1 MAEILSLSAMPD
13 KKRMLFFAAFV
24 FSLTA
29 FHPVSAQQ
37 TVEVVIQNY
46 RFEPPEVRIRI
57 GDTVRWTNQEKR
69 TSHSVLFSPEQGGES
84 ERFFPGESWQ
94 RRFDAP
100 GRFPYSCGPHPE
112 MKGVVEVM
120 AP

>member
-1 MAEILSLSAMPD
+1 
-13 KKRMLFFAAFV
+13 MLFSVMKAGRRVLPCAVLAFSVAAM
-24 FSLTA
+24 
-29 FHPVSAQQ
+29 PVSAQQ

-46 RFEPPEVRIRI
+46 RFEPAEVRVRV

-69 TSHSVLFSPEQGGES
+69 TSHSVLFSSEQGGES
-84 ERFFPGESWQ
+84 ERFFPQESWQ

-100 GRFPYSCGPHPE
+100 GMYPYSCGPHPE
-112 MKGVVEVM
+112 MKGVVVVV

>member
-1 MAEILSLSAMPD
+1 
-13 KKRMLFFAAFV
+13 MLFSVMKAGWRVLPCAALA
-24 FSLTA
+24 FSVAATSL
-29 FHPVSAQQ
+29 PVSAQQ
-37 TVEVVIQNY
+37 TVEVAIQNY
-46 RFEPPEVRIRI
+46 RFEPAEVRVRV

-84 ERFFPGESWQ
+84 ERFFPQESWQ

-100 GRFPYSCGPHPE
+100 GQYPYSCGPHPE
-112 MKGVVEVM
+112 MKGVVVVV

>member
-1 MAEILSLSAMPD
+1 MPFSVMPTGRRVLASAALAFFMAAIFP
-13 KKRMLFFAAFV
+13 
-24 FSLTA
+24 
-29 FHPVSAQQ
+29 PVSAQQ

-46 RFEPPEVRIRI
+46 RFEPAEVRIRV

-69 TSHSVLFSPEQGGES
+69 TSHSVLFSSEQGGES
-84 ERFFPGESWQ
+84 ERFFPQETWQ

-100 GRFPYSCGPHPE
+100 GRYPYSCGPHPE
-112 MKGVVEVM
+112 MKGVVEVV

>member
-1 MAEILSLSAMPD
+1 MLPCAALAFFVAAISL
-13 KKRMLFFAAFV
+13 
-24 FSLTA
+24 
-29 FHPVSAQQ
+29 PVSAQQ

-46 RFEPPEVRIRI
+46 RFEPAEVRVRV

-69 TSHSVLFSPEQGGES
+69 TSHSVLFSSEQGGES
-84 ERFFPGESWQ
+84 ERFFPQESWQ

-100 GRFPYSCGPHPE
+100 GKYPYSCGPHPE
-112 MKGVVEVM
+112 MKGVVVVV